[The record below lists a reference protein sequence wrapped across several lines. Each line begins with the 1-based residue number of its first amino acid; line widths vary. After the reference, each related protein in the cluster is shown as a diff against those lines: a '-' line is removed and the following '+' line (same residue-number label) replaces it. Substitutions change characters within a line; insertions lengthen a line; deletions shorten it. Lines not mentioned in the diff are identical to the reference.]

1 MWGPDDTAV
10 LEKVPLK
17 YMTIHVSG
25 SHVPNFKI
33 SPPSNVATTLL
44 LELGPGPTEVNGETV
59 TEYFENGARPEII
72 V

>member
-1 MWGPDDTAV
+1 MT
-10 LEKVPLK
+10 LELK
-17 YMTIHVSG
+17 YLIICASG
-25 SHVPNFKI
+25 PQFPYFNVDI

-59 TEYFENGARPEII
+59 TEYFENGASPDII